1 MTTSRSRTGFDITI
15 LAAFVTLVTVGIL
28 FIYSSGVTSS
38 GELYNREYLR
48 QLIWAGS
55 GLVLLV
61 AVAFL
66 DYQWLRRWSLHIF
79 VGSMVLLVITLL
91 FGRVVNG
98 AKSWLGVGSLGIQP
112 SEFAKVCLILLLAWY
127 LERQQNRI
135 QELTVFLGG
144 LVLSLIPAG
153 LTMLQPDLG
162 TALVFVPLYLAMA
175 YVAGARA
182 SHVLYVVVIAG
193 LTFLFTVLPI
203 WDQMAGEG
211 NAVIAL
217 VLRNRTLSLQ
227 ILGAIAAVALLSG
240 VSYAVLGRSYLYWIF
255 WVSSALFL
263 AVGASIGARMVLR
276 DYQIMRL
283 VVFVDPYVDPR
294 GAGWNI
300 IQSTTA
306 IGSGGVVGKGFLQGT
321 HSHYQYLPQQ
331 STDFI
336 FSILAEEWG
345 FLGAIFIFLG
355 FFAITLRGV
364 VAARNAKDLFG
375 AYIATGVV
383 TLFLFHFMI
392 NVGMTI
398 GVMPITGIPLLLLS
412 HGGSSLW
419 TASIGLGLLMSIHG
433 HRFNY

>member
-1 MTTSRSRTGFDITI
+1 MTSRSRTGFDVV
-15 LAAFVTLVTVGIL
+15 LLGAFVTLVTIGVL

-38 GELYNREYLR
+38 GEVFSREYLR
-48 QLIWAGS
+48 QLIWGGT

-61 AVAFL
+61 GVAFL
-66 DYQWLRRWSLHIF
+66 DYQWLRRWSVHIF
-79 VGSMVLLVITLL
+79 VAAIVLLIITLMV
-91 FGRVVNG
+91 GKVVNG
-98 AKSWLGVGSLGIQP
+98 ARSWLGIGPLGIQP

-127 LERQQNRI
+127 LERQRNRI
-135 QELTVFLGG
+135 QELPVFLGG
-144 LVLSLIPAG
+144 LALSVVPAG
-153 LTMLQPDLG
+153 LTLMQPDLG
-162 TALVFVPLYLAMA
+162 TALVFVPLFLAMA
-175 YVAGARA
+175 FVAGARTN
-182 SHVLYVVVIAG
+182 HVLYVVLVAG
-193 LTFLFTVLPI
+193 LSFLFSVLPI
-203 WDQMAGEG
+203 WAQMTGEG
-211 NAVIAL
+211 ESLVAQ
-217 VLRNRTLSLQ
+217 VLRNRNLTLQL
-227 ILGAIAAVALLSG
+227 LAAIAAVAALSG
-240 VSYAVLGRSYLYWIF
+240 TSYLFLRRRYLYWIF
-255 WVSSALFL
+255 YGASALFL
-263 AVGASIGARMVLR
+263 ATAASILAREVLR

-294 GAGWNI
+294 GHGWNI

-345 FLGAIFIFLG
+345 FLGAVFIFLG
-355 FFAITLRGV
+355 FFAIVLRGV
-364 VAARNAKDLFG
+364 IIARNAKDLFG

-383 TLFLFHFMI
+383 GLFLFHFMVNI
-392 NVGMTI
+392 GMTI

-412 HGGSSLW
+412 HGGSALW

>member
-1 MTTSRSRTGFDITI
+1 MANRSRTGFDVTI
-15 LAAFVTLVTVGIL
+15 LGAFVTLVTIGVL

-38 GELYNREYLR
+38 GELYNQEYLR
-48 QLIWAGS
+48 QIIWGGT

-61 AVAFL
+61 AMAFL
-66 DYQWLRRWSLHIF
+66 DYQWLRRWSVHIF
-79 VGSMVLLVITLL
+79 IGSLVLLIITLM

-98 AKSWLGVGSLGIQP
+98 ARSWLGIGSLGIQP
-112 SEFAKVCLILLLAWY
+112 SEFAKICVVIAAAWF
-127 LERQQNRI
+127 LERQRNRI
-135 QELTVFLGG
+135 QELPVFLGG
-144 LVLSLIPAG
+144 LGIAALPAG
-153 LTMLQPDLG
+153 LTLLQPDLG
-162 TALVFVPLYLAMA
+162 TALVFIPLYLAMA
-175 YVAGARA
+175 YIAGART
-182 SHVLYVVVIAG
+182 SHVVYVILIAG
-193 LTFLFTVLPI
+193 LAFLFTALPI

-211 NAVIAL
+211 DAVLAQ
-217 VLRNRTLSLQ
+217 VLRNRRLSFQVLA
-227 ILGAIAAVALLSG
+227 AIGGVAALSG
-240 VSYAVLGRSYLYWIF
+240 VGYLLLKRSYLYWLF
-255 WVSSALFL
+255 YVTSALFI
-263 AVGASIGARMVLR
+263 AIAASIGARAVLR

-283 VVFVDPYVDPR
+283 VVFIDPYVEPR

-345 FLGAIFIFLG
+345 FLGAVFIFIA
-355 FFAITLRGV
+355 FFAITIRGV
-364 VAARNAKDLFG
+364 IVARNAKDLYG

-383 TLFLFHFMI
+383 TLFLFHFVV

-419 TASIGLGLLMSIHG
+419 TASIGLGLLISIHG

>member
-1 MTTSRSRTGFDITI
+1 MANRSRTGFDVTI
-15 LAAFVTLVTVGIL
+15 LGAFVTLVTIGIL
-28 FIYSSGVTSS
+28 FVYSSGVTSS

-48 QLIWAGS
+48 QVIWGGT

-66 DYQWLRRWSLHIF
+66 DYQWLRRWSVHIF
-79 VGSMVLLVITLL
+79 IGSLVLLVVTLM

-98 AKSWLGVGSLGIQP
+98 ARSWLGIGSLGIQP
-112 SEFAKVCLILLLAWY
+112 SEFAKISVVIAAAWF
-127 LERQQNRI
+127 LERQRNRI
-135 QELTVFLGG
+135 HELPVFLAG
-144 LVLSLIPAG
+144 LGIAAIPAG
-153 LTMLQPDLG
+153 LTLLQPDLG
-162 TALVFVPLYLAMA
+162 TALVFIPLYLAMA
-175 YVAGARA
+175 YIAGART
-182 SHVLYVVVIAG
+182 SHVIYAILIAG
-193 LTFLFTVLPI
+193 LAFLFTVLPI
-203 WDQMAGEG
+203 WDQTAGDG
-211 NAVIAL
+211 DAVLAQI
-217 VLRNRTLSLQ
+217 LRNRRLSFQ
-227 ILGAIAAVALLSG
+227 ALGAIGGVAALSG
-240 VSYAVLGRSYLYWIF
+240 AGYLLLKRSYLYWLF
-255 WVSSALFL
+255 YVGSALFI
-263 AVGASIGARMVLR
+263 AVAASFGARAVLR

-283 VVFVDPYVDPR
+283 VVFIDPYVEPR

-345 FLGAIFIFLG
+345 FLGAVFIFIG

-364 VAARNAKDLFG
+364 IAARNAKDLFG
-375 AYIATGVV
+375 AYIASGVV
-383 TLFLFHFMI
+383 ALFLFHFFVNI
-392 NVGMTI
+392 GMTI

-419 TASIGLGLLMSIHG
+419 TASIGLGLLISIHG

>member
-1 MTTSRSRTGFDITI
+1 MANRSRTGFDVTI
-15 LAAFVTLVTVGIL
+15 LGAFVTLVTIGVL

-38 GELYNREYLR
+38 GELYNQEYLR
-48 QLIWAGS
+48 QIIWGGT

-61 AVAFL
+61 GVAFL
-66 DYQWLRRWSLHIF
+66 DYQWIRRWSVHIF
-79 VGSMVLLVITLL
+79 IGSLVLLAITLM

-98 AKSWLGVGSLGIQP
+98 ARSWLGIGSLGIQP
-112 SEFAKVCLILLLAWY
+112 SEFAKICVVIAAAWF
-127 LERQQNRI
+127 LERQRNRI
-135 QELTVFLGG
+135 QELPVFLGG
-144 LVLSLIPAG
+144 LGIAALPAG
-153 LTMLQPDLG
+153 LTLLQPDLG
-162 TALVFVPLYLAMA
+162 TALVFIPLYLAMA
-175 YVAGARA
+175 YIAGART
-182 SHVLYVVVIAG
+182 SHVVYVILIAG
-193 LTFLFTVLPI
+193 LAFLFTALPI
-203 WDQMAGEG
+203 WDQMAGDG
-211 NAVIAL
+211 DGVLAQ
-217 VLRNRTLSLQ
+217 VLRNRRLSLQ
-227 ILGAIAAVALLSG
+227 VLGAIGGVAALSG
-240 VSYAVLGRSYLYWIF
+240 VGYLLLKRSYLYWLF
-255 WVSSALFL
+255 YVTSALFI
-263 AVGASIGARMVLR
+263 AIAASIGAQTVLR

-283 VVFVDPYVDPR
+283 VVFIDPYVEPR

-345 FLGAIFIFLG
+345 FLGAIFIFSA
-355 FFAITLRGV
+355 FFAITIRGV
-364 VAARNAKDLFG
+364 VVARNAKDLYG

-383 TLFLFHFMI
+383 TLFLFHFVV

-419 TASIGLGLLMSIHG
+419 TASIGLGLLISIHG

>member
-1 MTTSRSRTGFDITI
+1 MNGRSRTGFDVTI
-15 LAAFVTLVTVGIL
+15 LAAFVTLVTVGVL
-28 FIYSSGVTSS
+28 FIYSSGVTSA
-38 GELYNREYLR
+38 GEVYNNEYVR
-48 QLIWAGS
+48 QIIWGGT

-61 AVAFL
+61 AVAFV
-66 DYQWLRRWSLHIF
+66 DYQWLRRWSPYVF
-79 VGSMVLLVITLL
+79 AAALLLLIITLL

-98 AKSWLGVGSLGIQP
+98 ARSWLGIGSLGIQP
-112 SEFAKVCLILLLAWY
+112 SEFAKVALVVVTAWY
-127 LERQQNRI
+127 LERQRNRI
-135 QELTVFLGG
+135 EELRVFLGG
-144 LVLSLIPAG
+144 LAISALPAG
-153 LTMLQPDLG
+153 LTLLQPDLG
-162 TALVFVPLYLAMA
+162 TAIVYIPLYLAMA

-182 SHVLYVVVIAG
+182 NHVVYVLLIAVMAFAFSAIP
-193 LTFLFTVLPI
+193 L

-211 NAVIAL
+211 DAVLAQ
-217 VLRNRTLSLQ
+217 VLRNRRLSIQVLA
-227 ILGAIAAVALLSG
+227 AIGGVVLLSG
-240 VSYAVLGRSYLYWIF
+240 VSHLLMKRSYLYWIF
-255 WVSSALFL
+255 YVSSAFFV
-263 AVGASIGARMVLR
+263 AIAASIAAGAALR

-283 VVFVDPYVDPR
+283 IVFIDPYVDPR

-345 FLGAIFIFLG
+345 FLGAFFVFLG
-355 FFAITLRGV
+355 FFAIILRGV
-364 VAARNAKDLFG
+364 IVARNAKDLYG

-383 TLFLFHFMI
+383 SLFLFHFMV

-412 HGGSSLW
+412 HGGSALW
-419 TASIGLGLLMSIHG
+419 TASIGLGLLISIHG